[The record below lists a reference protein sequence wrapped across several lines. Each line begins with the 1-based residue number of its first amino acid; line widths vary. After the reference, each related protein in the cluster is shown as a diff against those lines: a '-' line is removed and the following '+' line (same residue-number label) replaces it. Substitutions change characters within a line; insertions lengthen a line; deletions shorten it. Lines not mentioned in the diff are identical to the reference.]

1 MDVKT
6 CGRTRPYSSPS
17 ARPRDRPRFARS
29 RRLNLGQVAGV
40 HHRPRGSFRPE
51 LWEGKGRG
59 VRGTRRLDPN
69 LYGSRSASRAR
80 WLWPPLRP
88 DESGASGEA
97 QELSLRE
104 ARPSVGPHVP
114 QPATRSG
121 LAFPARAPIPPH
133 VTTPRERAPRVDG
146 TTAEKHNLGNLS
158 SEFARNVHI
167 SPARASALEERVS
180 AWSDPEP
187 TRLAIE

>member
-1 MDVKT
+1 RFCVRCVGT
-6 CGRTRPYSSPS
+6 CGHASSL
-17 ARPRDRPRFARS
+17 S
-29 RRLNLGQVAGV
+29 R
-40 HHRPRGSFRPE
+40 SFRPE

-59 VRGTRRLDPN
+59 VRGTRRLDPT

-114 QPATRSG
+114 QPTTRTG

-146 TTAEKHNLGNLS
+146 TAAEKHILGHLS
-158 SEFARNVHI
+158 SEFVSGR
-167 SPARASALEERVS
+167 SPYAAPSIGAGSAGAL
-180 AWSDPEP
+180 
-187 TRLAIE
+187 L

>member
-1 MDVKT
+1 MHAPERERA
-6 CGRTRPYSSPS
+6 GMAGMASSSSRILS
-17 ARPRDRPRFARS
+17 ARA
-29 RRLNLGQVAGV
+29 VAN
-40 HHRPRGSFRPE
+40 E
-51 LWEGKGRG
+51 KGRG

-97 QELSLRE
+97 QALSRRE
-104 ARPSVGPHVP
+104 ARPSVGPRVP
-114 QPATRSG
+114 QPTTRTG

-146 TTAEKHNLGNLS
+146 TAGEKHILGHLS
-158 SEFARNVHI
+158 SGFANGHG
-167 SPARASALEERVS
+167 
-180 AWSDPEP
+180 
-187 TRLAIE
+187 